1 MAIIDQVTL
10 RTGVADWLNRSDL
23 TDAQIDDFVSIGETK
38 IYDELRVPTL
48 EALNGFSVV
57 AGNSSITIPEGL
69 LEVIELKYVQ
79 GGTCSVEPSTNTTRA
94 LCEAASG
101 TWTDSDKD
109 DDVVLSRIDSKVF
122 GNNRMKHAYTR
133 ELGNFLLT
141 DSAGEQSAA
150 GEYTLKY
157 YKADDPVGTY
167 SSTAT
172 DATELEEGKYYTIA
186 TVGTTNFNAYT
197 DGATHANT
205 AGVIFKASGAGTGT
219 GTAYIET
226 IPWILGT
233 EFESILY
240 AACAVGSTFLG
251 DVEMEQKFNE
261 LTTNKINAL
270 NQKELRASI
279 KGGSFSAQFSTPL
292 L

>member
-1 MAIIDQVTL
+1 MASIQDQVTL

-23 TDAQIDDFVSIGETK
+23 TDAQIDDFISIGEAR
-38 IYDELRVPTL
+38 IYDELRVPIL
-48 EALNGFSVV
+48 ETLNGFSVV
-57 AGNSSITIPEGL
+57 AANSSITIPSGF

-79 GGTCSVEPSTNTTRA
+79 SGTCSVAPSTNTTRA

-172 DATELEEGKYYTIA
+172 TAGSFVVGKYYTIL
-186 TVGTTNFNAYT
+186 TVGNTSFTGI
-197 DGATHANT
+197 GASANT
-205 AGVIFKASGAGTGT
+205 VGVVFKATGVGSGT

-233 EFESILY
+233 EFETILY
-240 AACAVGSTFLG
+240 AACEAGSSFLG
-251 DVEMEQKFNE
+251 DIEMEQKFND
-261 LTTNKINAL
+261 LASRKIMSL
-270 NQKELRASI
+270 NEKEKRADL
-279 KGGSFSAQFSTPL
+279 KGGIFTHHFSSSAI
-292 L
+292 

>member
-23 TDAQIDDFVSIGETK
+23 TDAQLDDFISIGEAK

-79 GGTCSVEPSTNTTRA
+79 GGTCSVAPSTNTTRA
-94 LCEAASG
+94 LCTAASG

-109 DDVVLSRIDSKVF
+109 DDVTLSRIDAKAF
-122 GNNRMKHAYTR
+122 NNNRIKNAYTR

-141 DSAGEQSAA
+141 NNEGKQSAA

-172 DATELEEGKYYTIA
+172 TAGAFVVGKYYTIL
-186 TVGTTNFNAYT
+186 TVGNTNFIG
-197 DGATHANT
+197 DGASENT
-205 AGVIFKASGAGTGT
+205 VGIIFKATNAGSGT
-219 GTAYIET
+219 GTANVET

-240 AACAVGSTFLG
+240 ASCAAGSSFLG

-261 LTTNKINAL
+261 LTNNKVKAL
-270 NQKELRASI
+270 NQKELRASM
-279 KGGSFSAQFSTPL
+279 KGGAFHAAFSTPL

>member
-172 DATELEEGKYYTIA
+172 AATALVAGKYYTIA
-186 TVGTTNFNAYT
+186 TVGTTNFNSYT

-261 LTTNKINAL
+261 LTNNKINAL
-270 NQKELRASI
+270 NQKELRASM

>member
-23 TDAQIDDFVSIGETK
+23 TDAQIDDFISIGEAK
-38 IYDELRVPTL
+38 IYEELRVPTL
-48 EALNGFSVV
+48 EALNGFTVT
-57 AGNSSITIPEGL
+57 AANSSITIPEGL

-79 GGTCSVEPSTNTTRA
+79 GGTCSVAPSTNTTRA
-94 LCEAASG
+94 LCEIAEG

-109 DDVVLSRIDSKVF
+109 DDVVLSRFDSKVF
-122 GNNRMKHAYTR
+122 GNNRIKHAYTR

-141 DSAGEQSAA
+141 DLEGKQSAA

-167 SSTAT
+167 ATTTTA
-172 DATELEEGKYYTIA
+172 ATAIVVGKYYTIA
-186 TVGTTNFNAYT
+186 SAGNTTWTNHGAANSTVGT
-197 DGATHANT
+197 
-205 AGVIFKASGAGTGT
+205 IFKATSVGTGN

-233 EFESILY
+233 EFETVLY
-240 AACAVGSTFLG
+240 ASCAVGSSFLG
-251 DVEMEQKFNE
+251 DVEMEAKFNE
-261 LTTNKINAL
+261 LTNNKINAL
-270 NQKELRASI
+270 NQKELRASM

>member
-23 TDAQIDDFVSIGETK
+23 TDAQLDDFISIGEARL
-38 IYDELRVPTL
+38 YEDLRIPTL
-48 EALNGFSVV
+48 ETLNGFSVV

-69 LEVIELKYVQ
+69 IEPIELKYVQ
-79 GGTCSVEPSTNTTRA
+79 SGTCSVAPSTNTTRA
-94 LCEAASG
+94 LCTAASG

-109 DDVVLSRIDSKVF
+109 DDVVLSRVDSKVF
-122 GNNRMKHAYTR
+122 GNNKMKHAYTR
-133 ELGNFLLT
+133 ELGNYLLT
-141 DSAGEQSAA
+141 DSEGKQSAA

-157 YKADDPVGTY
+157 YKADDPIGTY

-172 DATELEEGKYYTIA
+172 TAGSLVVGKYYTIL
-186 TVGTTNFNAYT
+186 TLGNTNFVG
-197 DGATHANT
+197 DGASANT
-205 AGVIFKASGAGTGT
+205 VGVIFKATNAGSGT
-219 GTAYIET
+219 GTANVEV

-233 EFESILY
+233 EFETILY
-240 AACAVGSTFLG
+240 AACTVGATFLG

-261 LTTNKINAL
+261 LTTNKVNSL
-270 NQKELRASI
+270 NQKELRASL